1 MNVKYINPLLES
13 TVTVLSTMAMVE
25 VTPGKPSIKEGEK
38 TLGDV
43 TGTIDLS
50 GEEVNGSLAISFS
63 EPAILDITEKMLGE
77 SVSDI
82 DDTVVDVVGEIT
94 NMITGSAKRIYSEQG
109 MEFDLTLPSTLVGN
123 DKPLKHSVKGEPIIL
138 PFNTPAG
145 QFYLELCFS

>member
-25 VTPGKPSIKEGEK
+25 VTPGKPSIKEGQQV
-38 TLGDV
+38 LGDV
-43 TGTIDLS
+43 TGMIDLA
-50 GEEVNGSLAISFS
+50 GDDVNGSLAISFT

-77 SVSDI
+77 SVNSI

-109 MEFDLTLPSTLVGN
+109 MEFDLTLPSTMVGN
-123 DKPLKHSVKGEPIIL
+123 SKPLQHSVKGEPIIL
-138 PFNTPAG
+138 PFNTNAG
-145 QFYLELCFS
+145 VFYVELCFS